1 MHSTLLRIIA
11 LIGAP
16 FLLIDFYVNGSA
28 VGGADYM
35 HTSWSGVFGLI
46 YMTGWSCS
54 ILALIKRNAN
64 TKKRIIRTLGVVQ
77 LTLLT
82 FANFWNIYEIIS
94 PGANTLLFNVL
105 DLFWPLSNVFM
116 LVLGIVVWRT
126 SALEGWSKFAPFA
139 SGLWLPVSALLN
151 LLVGDPELVM
161 MIAGTYSWLA
171 WSWLGL
177 STTSNVRRF
186 KVEESAL

>member
-1 MHSTLLRIIA
+1 MHSTFLRIIA

-28 VGGADYM
+28 VGGADYE

-54 ILALIKRNAN
+54 ILALIKRSTNS
-64 TKKRIIRTLGVVQ
+64 KKRIIRTLGFVQ

-82 FANFWNIYEIIS
+82 VANFWNIYEIIS

-116 LVLGIVVWRT
+116 LALGIVVWRT
-126 SALEGWSKFAPFA
+126 SALEGRSKFAPLTA
-139 SGLWLPVSALLN
+139 GLWLPVSILLN
-151 LLVGDPELVM
+151 LLVEDPELAM
-161 MIAGTYSWLA
+161 MMAGLYSWLV
-171 WSWLGL
+171 WSWLGV
-177 STTSNVRRF
+177 STTSG
-186 KVEESAL
+186 KTASTLSLTH